1 MTHGLVTAT
10 PDAPAAFARGL
21 VRLDALLLDS
31 ARAVPD
37 STVLHHQGRDWSY
50 AEVAGR
56 AAGVAAW
63 LRDSG
68 VTPGSRVV
76 VLLPNG
82 PEYPIVYFGVLLAGC
97 CVVGLNPGADLRE
110 IDFVLRHSG
119 ASALCVVTDR
129 AAELRPVMQGNP
141 EIRAVLQV
149 ARTAGAP
156 TEPAWPA
163 MDSLP
168 ALADPRPARAPGEV
182 DDLAQIIYT
191 SGTTGRPK
199 GVMLSHRN
207 LAANTRSII
216 SYLQLARRDSVL
228 AILPFYYSYGNS
240 LMLTHVAVG
249 GRLVVASD
257 FVFWNQALDLAERQ
271 QVTGFSGVPSSFAML
286 LYRSDLAKRRFP
298 ALRYMTCA
306 GGPLPPANISRLR
319 QLLPQVQLYIMYG
332 QTEASARL
340 TSLMPHELDA
350 RLGSSGRGIPGVEIT
365 VRDDEGAILPSG
377 EVGEL
382 VARGENVMVGYW
394 RDPEATAQVLRP
406 EGLRTRDLAR
416 MDADG
421 YVWIVGRKDDVIKSG
436 AYRISPQEIEEALAE
451 LPGIAHVAV
460 VGAPDQFLG
469 EVPVAFVVG
478 DGTALTEEGVLRAAQ
493 QRLPRYKSVRR
504 VYLVDDLPRTSSGKV
519 KRAELRQRLRQGTG
533 A

>member
-1 MTHGLVTAT
+1 VTH
-10 PDAPAAFARGL
+10 DL
-21 VRLDALLLDS
+21 VRLDATLLES
-31 ARAVPD
+31 ARLAPDAVMMHFRD
-37 STVLHHQGRDWSY
+37 RDWSY
-50 AEVAGR
+50 GEIAGR

-63 LRDSG
+63 LRDTG
-68 VTPGSRVV
+68 VSAGSRVV
-76 VLLPNG
+76 LLLPNG

-97 CVVGLNPGADLRE
+97 CVVALNPGADVRE
-110 IDFVLRHSG
+110 IEFVLRHSE
-119 ASALCVVTDR
+119 ASAACVGVERVED
-129 AAELRPVMQGNP
+129 LRPILAGLADV
-141 EIRAVLQV
+141 RAVLRV
-149 ARTAGAP
+149 ARGGAAAP
-156 TEPAWPA
+156 ADDAWP
-163 MDSLP
+163 SLD
-168 ALADPRPARAPGEV
+168 ALPVAEPVPARAAHDIE
-182 DDLAQIIYT
+182 DLAQIIYT

-216 SYLQLARRDSVL
+216 QYLRLTRDDAIL

-240 LMLTHVAVG
+240 LLLTHVAVG

-271 QVTGFSGVPSSFAML
+271 AVTGFSGVPSSFAML

-319 QLLPQVQLYIMYG
+319 ELLPQVRLFIMYG

-340 TSLMPHELDA
+340 TSLLPDELEE

-365 VRDDEGAILPSG
+365 VRDEDGALMPPG

-382 VARGENVMVGYW
+382 VARGENVMLGYW
-394 RDPEATAQVLRP
+394 KDPDATAEVLRP

-416 MDADG
+416 MDDEG

-451 LPGIAHVAV
+451 LPGVAHVAV
-460 VGAPDQFLG
+460 VGAPDEFLS
-469 EVPVAFVVG
+469 EVPVAFVVRNG
-478 DGTALTEEGVLRAAQ
+478 VALTEDEVLRAAQ
-493 QRLPRYKSVRR
+493 QRLPRYKAVRR
-504 VYLVDDLPRTSSGKV
+504 VYLVDDLPRTTSGKV
-519 KRAELRQRLRQGTG
+519 KRADLRAKLRQGAG

>member
-1 MTHGLVTAT
+1 MTAKQ
-10 PDAPAAFARGL
+10 ARGAFGQGL
-21 VRLDALLLDS
+21 IRLDALLLDGAS
-31 ARAVPD
+31 SVPD
-37 STVLHHQGRDWSY
+37 GTVLHHQGRDWSY

-56 AAGVAAW
+56 AAAVASW

-68 VTPGSRVV
+68 VAPGTRVV

-97 CVVGLNPGADLRE
+97 CVVGLNPGADVRE

-119 ASALCVVTDR
+119 AAALCVYAER
-129 AAELRPVMQGNP
+129 AEELRTVVRGQVA
-141 EIRAVLQV
+141 IRGVLQV
-149 ARTAGAP
+149 ARTGAVAP
-156 TEPAWPA
+156 VDRGWTALEALP
-163 MDSLP
+163 SLG
-168 ALADPRPARAPGEV
+168 DPEPARAPGEI

-207 LAANTRSII
+207 LAANTRSIVT
-216 SYLQLARRDSVL
+216 YLQLGRQDSVL
-228 AILPFYYSYGNS
+228 VILPFYYSYGNS

-286 LYRSDLAKRRFP
+286 LYRSDLAKRGFP

-306 GGPLPPANISRLR
+306 GGPLPSANIARLR
-319 QLLPQVQLYIMYG
+319 QLLPRVQLFIMYG
-332 QTEASARL
+332 QTEAAARL
-340 TSLMPHELDA
+340 TSLLPDELDA
-350 RLGSSGRGIPGVEIT
+350 RIGSSGRAIPGVDIT
-365 VRDDEGAILPSG
+365 VRDGDGAVVPSG

-394 RDPEATAQVLRP
+394 KDPEASAEVLRP

-416 MDADG
+416 VDADG
-421 YVWIVGRKDDVIKSG
+421 YVWIVGRQDDVIKSG

-460 VGAPDQFLG
+460 VGAPDEFLG
-469 EVPVAFVVG
+469 EVPVAFVVR
-478 DGTALTEEGVLRAAQ
+478 DGTGLTEEGVLRAAQ
-493 QRLPRYKSVRR
+493 LRLPRYKSVRR
-504 VYLVDDLPRTSSGKV
+504 VYLVDDLPRTTSGKV
-519 KRAELRQRLRQGTG
+519 KRAELRERLRQAPG